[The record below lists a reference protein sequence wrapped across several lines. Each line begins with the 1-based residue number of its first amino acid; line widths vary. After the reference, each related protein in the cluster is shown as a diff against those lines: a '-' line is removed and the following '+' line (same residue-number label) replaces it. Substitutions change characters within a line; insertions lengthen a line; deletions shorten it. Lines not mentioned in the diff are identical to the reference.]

1 MGLLSLIALAALA
14 APQESAATADAASAV
29 TVPPAQAAASPGRAS
44 EDKPAPAAADP
55 VPPVRIAE
63 EKALAFPAQDPPRIP
78 KPLEDRSEPGPS
90 LGGFFVGS
98 VAVVALLG
106 GALVLLRRFGK
117 NSRLLGNGGPIRILA
132 RKPLTPKQEVFL
144 LEVGGRVIL
153 VGSTREQLSALGEF
167 RGPDEVAALRAQLP
181 ELRSDFR
188 ESLREGLQEQEAPRE
203 ERVFAS
209 IADEL
214 AEIRKTVRAWR
225 A

>member
-1 MGLLSLIALAALA
+1 MGLLSFVAMAVLAAT
-14 APQESAATADAASAV
+14 QESAATGDAAASAV
-29 TVPPAQAAASPGRAS
+29 TIPPAQSS
-44 EDKPAPAAADP
+44 PAPAADP
-55 VPPVRIAE
+55 VPAAPAVKLQE
-63 EKALAFPAQDPPRIP
+63 EKAVAIPAQDPPRVSR
-78 KPLEDRSEPGPS
+78 PLEDPRVEPGPS

-98 VAVVALLG
+98 AAVVVLLG

-132 RKPLTPKQEVFL
+132 RRPLGPKQEVWL

-153 VGSTREQLSALGEF
+153 VGSTRDHLSALGEF

-181 ELRSDFR
+181 EQRSDFR
-188 ESLREGLQEQEAPRE
+188 ESLREGLHEEEAPRE
-203 ERVFAS
+203 DRAFAS

>member
-1 MGLLSLIALAALA
+1 MGLLSLIAMAALA
-14 APQESAATADAASAV
+14 APQESAAAADAGSLV
-29 TVPPAQAAASPGRAS
+29 TVPPAQAAA
-44 EDKPAPAAADP
+44 PAPAPAADP
-55 VPPVRIAE
+55 VPPVRSE
-63 EKALAFPAQDPPRIP
+63 EKAIAIPTQDPPRERIP
-78 KPLEDRSEPGPS
+78 LQDPKSEPGPS

-98 VAVVALLG
+98 AAVVALLG
-106 GALVLLRRFGK
+106 GALVLLRRYGK
-117 NSRLLGNGGPIRILA
+117 NSRLLGNGGPIRVLA
-132 RKPLTPKQEVFL
+132 RRPLAAKQEIFL

-153 VGSTREQLSALGEF
+153 VGSTREHLSALGEF
-167 RGPDEVAALRAQLP
+167 RGPDEIAALRAQLP

-188 ESLREGLQEQEAPRE
+188 ESLREGLHEAEAPRE

>member
-14 APQESAATADAASAV
+14 APQESAAAADAGSLV
-29 TVPPAQAAASPGRAS
+29 TVPPAQAAA
-44 EDKPAPAAADP
+44 PAPPPA
-55 VPPVRIAE
+55 PPVRSE
-63 EKALAFPAQDPPRIP
+63 EKAIAIPTQDPPRERIP
-78 KPLEDRSEPGPS
+78 LQDAKSEPGPS

-98 VAVVALLG
+98 AAVVALLG
-106 GALVLLRRFGK
+106 GALVLLRRYGK
-117 NSRLLGNGGPIRILA
+117 NSRLLGNGGPIRVLA
-132 RKPLTPKQEVFL
+132 RRPLAAKQEVFL

-153 VGSTREQLSALGEF
+153 VGSTREHLSALGEF
-167 RGPDEVAALRAQLP
+167 RGPDEIAALRAQLP

-188 ESLREGLQEQEAPRE
+188 ESLREGLHEAEAPRE

>member
-1 MGLLSLIALAALA
+1 MGLLSFVALALLA
-14 APQESAATADAASAV
+14 ATQESAAATDAASVV
-29 TVPPAQAAASPGRAS
+29 TVPPAQAT
-44 EDKPAPAAADP
+44 PAPAADP
-55 VPPVRIAE
+55 VAPVKPE
-63 EKALAFPAQDPPRIP
+63 EKAVAIPAQDPPRP
-78 KPLEDRSEPGPS
+78 PRPLEETRTEPGPS

-98 VAVVALLG
+98 VAVVGLLG
-106 GALVLLRRFGK
+106 GALLLLRRYGK

-132 RKPLTPKQEVFL
+132 RRPLAPKQEAIL
-144 LEVGGRVIL
+144 IEVGGRVIL
-153 VGSTREQLSALGEF
+153 VGATREHLTALGEF

-188 ESLREGLQEQEAPRE
+188 ESLREGLHEAEEAPRE

>member
-14 APQESAATADAASAV
+14 APQESAAAADAGSLV
-29 TVPPAQAAASPGRAS
+29 TVPPAQAAA
-44 EDKPAPAAADP
+44 PAPAPAADP
-55 VPPVRIAE
+55 VPPVRSE
-63 EKALAFPAQDPPRIP
+63 EKAIAIPTQDPPRERIP
-78 KPLEDRSEPGPS
+78 LQDAKSEPGPS

-98 VAVVALLG
+98 AAVVALLG
-106 GALVLLRRFGK
+106 GALVLLRRYGK
-117 NSRLLGNGGPIRILA
+117 NSRLLGNGGPIRVLA
-132 RKPLTPKQEVFL
+132 RRPLAAKQEIFL

-153 VGSTREQLSALGEF
+153 VGSTREHLSALGEF
-167 RGPDEVAALRAQLP
+167 RGPDEIAALRAQLP

-188 ESLREGLQEQEAPRE
+188 ESLREGLHEAEAPRE

>member
-14 APQESAATADAASAV
+14 APQESAAAADAGSLV
-29 TVPPAQAAASPGRAS
+29 TVPPAQAAA
-44 EDKPAPAAADP
+44 PAPAPAADP
-55 VPPVRIAE
+55 VPSVRSE
-63 EKALAFPAQDPPRIP
+63 EKAIPTQDPPRERIP
-78 KPLEDRSEPGPS
+78 LQDPKSEPGPS

-98 VAVVALLG
+98 AAVVALLG
-106 GALVLLRRFGK
+106 GALVLLRRYGK
-117 NSRLLGNGGPIRILA
+117 NSRLLGNGGPIRVLA
-132 RKPLTPKQEVFL
+132 RRPLAAKPEVFL

-153 VGSTREQLSALGEF
+153 VGSTREHLSALGEF
-167 RGPDEVAALRAQLP
+167 RGPDEIAALRAQLP

-188 ESLREGLQEQEAPRE
+188 ESLREGLHEAEAPRE

>member
-14 APQESAATADAASAV
+14 APQESAAAADAGSLV
-29 TVPPAQAAASPGRAS
+29 TVPPAQAAA
-44 EDKPAPAAADP
+44 PAPAPAADP
-55 VPPVRIAE
+55 VPPVRSE
-63 EKALAFPAQDPPRIP
+63 EKAIAIPTQDPPRERIP
-78 KPLEDRSEPGPS
+78 LQDPKSEPGPS

-98 VAVVALLG
+98 AAVVALLG
-106 GALVLLRRFGK
+106 GALVLLRRYGK
-117 NSRLLGNGGPIRILA
+117 NSRLLGNGGPIRVLA
-132 RKPLTPKQEVFL
+132 RRPLAAKQEVFL

-153 VGSTREQLSALGEF
+153 VGSTREHLSALGEF
-167 RGPDEVAALRAQLP
+167 RGPDEIAALRAQLP

-188 ESLREGLQEQEAPRE
+188 ESLREGLHEAEAPRE